1 MVVVDDDNDDKGLLE
16 RGAGVVEVEADSE
29 GVKSLVK
36 LSLRCFSGSSP
47 KKSFQSKLSLET
59 KASC

>member
-47 KKSFQSKLSLET
+47 KKSFQSKLS
-59 KASC
+59 